1 MPQTFTGIEYIKID
15 LANQFGLDRLKW
27 NERLWWVDDHRPD
40 LDELQSSA
48 KNKIAFGKAKRALIK
63 AEQLMPIN
71 HILNLDATASGLQA
85 MGAMSGC
92 RLTAKAVNMID
103 TGNRECVYAHAGGA
117 MSGLLGMDIARDTIK
132 KPLMTF
138 FYGSM
143 AVPKQIFGEGDGLTA
158 FFGALKAQLPGPFEL
173 MQLFQSFWDPTATKY
188 TWAMPDGHVVHIP
201 VSVKEE
207 RGLEID
213 GAGEGG
219 KNLRFQYRAEV
230 IAPRPK
236 GLSLAANIVHSVD
249 GWMARQMVIR
259 AKDMG
264 FYLAPIHDCFYAHPN
279 YMNQVRQLYRDV
291 LSEVAD
297 MNLVSAILS
306 QIAGRTVA
314 YTPNGASLRLEI
326 QKSEYALS

>member
-27 NERLWWVDDHRPD
+27 DERLWWVDDHRPD
-40 LDELQSSA
+40 LDMLQDSA
-48 KNKIAFGKAKRALIK
+48 KHKDAFGKAHRALER
-63 AEQLMPIN
+63 AEQGIPLN

-92 RLTAKAVNMID
+92 IPTAKAVNMIC
-103 TGNRECVYAHAGGA
+103 TGNREDVYAHSAKA
-117 MSGLLGMDIARDTIK
+117 MSGLLGIDVSRDIIK

-158 FFGALKAQLPGPFEL
+158 FFGALKERLPGPFEL

-201 VSVKEE
+201 VTVKEE

-213 GAGEGG
+213 EA
-219 KNLRFQYRAEV
+219 KHLRFQYRAEIV
-230 IAPRPK
+230 APKPK
-236 GLSLAANIVHSVD
+236 GMSLAANIVHSVD

-259 AKDMG
+259 AKEQG
-264 FYLAPIHDCFYAHPN
+264 FMLAPIHDCFYSHPN

-314 YTPNGASLRLEI
+314 YSPNGPSLRPQI